1 MLNIK
6 FEDLT
11 TKKSFSEQQDKVVPK
26 QSNKT
31 KIYLTPKRKK
41 KDISTK
47 RRRAF
52 SQTIRRQCHLHFLP
66 SPPPKITKQLHS
78 ISFHYK
84 HII

>member
-11 TKKSFSEQQDKVVPK
+11 TTKKSFSKQQDKVVPK
-26 QSNKT
+26 RSNKT
-31 KIYLTPKRKK
+31 YLTPKRKK

-47 RRRAF
+47 RRRAS
-52 SQTIRRQCHLHFLP
+52 SQTIRRPCHLHFLP

>member
-26 QSNKT
+26 KSNKT

-41 KDISTK
+41 KRYFNK
-47 RRRAF
+47 KKKGF
-52 SQTIRRQCHLHFLP
+52 
-66 SPPPKITKQLHS
+66 
-78 ISFHYK
+78 
-84 HII
+84 